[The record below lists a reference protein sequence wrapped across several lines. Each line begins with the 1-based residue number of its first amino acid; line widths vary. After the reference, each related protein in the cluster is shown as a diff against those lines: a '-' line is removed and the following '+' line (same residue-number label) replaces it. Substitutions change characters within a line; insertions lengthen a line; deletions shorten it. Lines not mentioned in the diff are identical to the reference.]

1 MSIALNEILQRRR
14 GRVRSRFVILDL
26 EALSHLP
33 IADSGASPL
42 RECQRRE
49 TVGLFHRA
57 LAKLPA
63 KYQLVIRLRDLEDLN
78 LSETAQVLRLS
89 VSAVK
94 SRHHRARLQMLRFLA
109 ATQRTS
115 ESRQLVNH
123 VPAQK

>member
-1 MSIALNEILQRRR
+1 MSIALKEILQWRR

-63 KYQLVIRLRDLEDLN
+63 KYQLVIRLRDLEDL
-78 LSETAQVLRLS
+78 TVLPLS